1 MKLTKL
7 LRHFS
12 HFLSS
17 LFIIMATITTTI
29 IAITTTTTSS
39 SRSGIIFADAFCY
52 TPLVTS
58 SLSSSKRKTQHAPNI
73 NIQTPPLLLQSMNY
87 NNENMNHELQDQQQ
101 QDQQQQ
107 DQEVENKK
115 EKEKKEIPED
125 HYSKNHPMAGWAGWK
140 HPQWGG
146 YLDNIHKNVPENMS
160 GGNED
165 E

>member
-29 IAITTTTTSS
+29 IATITTTTTSS
-39 SRSGIIFADAFCY
+39 SSSGIIFADAFCY

-58 SLSSSKRKTQHAPNI
+58 SLSSSKRKTQHTPNI
-73 NIQTPPLLLQSMNY
+73 NIQTPPLLLLQSMNY
-87 NNENMNHELQDQQQ
+87 NNENMNHEL

-160 GGNED
+160 GVNED